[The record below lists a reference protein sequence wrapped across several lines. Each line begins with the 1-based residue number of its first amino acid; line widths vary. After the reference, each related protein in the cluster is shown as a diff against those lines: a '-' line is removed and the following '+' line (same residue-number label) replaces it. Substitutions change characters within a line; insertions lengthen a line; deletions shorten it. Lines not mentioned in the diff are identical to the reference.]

1 VPARTPPVEPKQQR
15 AIETRRRLLDA
26 AVDELTTSGYVRLT
40 TSAVA
45 HRAGVSRGAQQHYFP
60 HKEVLLGE
68 AVRHLAERQIEEL
81 RAHIAA
87 APVGRA
93 RAEVALDTI
102 FKQYGGSLFAAMVE
116 LALAAR
122 TDEGLAPI
130 VAEQERL
137 LSQAVHEIATDAFG
151 AEHAATAVSAAR
163 GLAMLRLFGYPDD
176 AVARQWRRTRAD
188 VLRLLS

>member
-1 VPARTPPVEPKQQR
+1 
-15 AIETRRRLLDA
+15 
-26 AVDELTTSGYVRLT
+26 
-40 TSAVA
+40 
-45 HRAGVSRGAQQHYFP
+45 
-60 HKEVLLGE
+60 VLVGE
-68 AVRHLAERQIEEL
+68 AVLRRAVRQVEEL
-81 RAHIAA
+81 RAHTAG
-87 APVGRA
+87 APAGRA
-93 RAEVALDTI
+93 RAEVALDAI
-102 FKQYGGSLFAAMVE
+102 FEQYSGSLFAAMVE

-122 TDEGLAPI
+122 SDAGLAPI

-137 LSQAVHEIATDAFG
+137 LSQAVQEIATEAFG